1 MEILSSASAKPRPGE
16 LLKIWANHAAQKSER
31 SITMSDDNNRV
42 LNRRGARDLD
52 YSEIDL
58 VGGSLRT
65 FTFCSFSPQFG
76 ADGDVKIGE
85 C

>member
-1 MEILSSASAKPRPGE
+1 
-16 LLKIWANHAAQKSER
+16 
-31 SITMSDDNNRV
+31 MSDNRV
-42 LNRRGARDLD
+42 LIRKGARELD
-52 YSEIDL
+52 YSEIEL

-65 FTFCSFSPQFG
+65 LTFCSFSPQFG

>member
-1 MEILSSASAKPRPGE
+1 
-16 LLKIWANHAAQKSER
+16 
-31 SITMSDDNNRV
+31 MSDSRV
-42 LNRRGARDLD
+42 LSRRGARELD
-52 YSEIDL
+52 YSEVEL
-58 VGGSLRT
+58 VGGSFRT

>member
-1 MEILSSASAKPRPGE
+1 
-16 LLKIWANHAAQKSER
+16 
-31 SITMSDDNNRV
+31 MSDDNNRV